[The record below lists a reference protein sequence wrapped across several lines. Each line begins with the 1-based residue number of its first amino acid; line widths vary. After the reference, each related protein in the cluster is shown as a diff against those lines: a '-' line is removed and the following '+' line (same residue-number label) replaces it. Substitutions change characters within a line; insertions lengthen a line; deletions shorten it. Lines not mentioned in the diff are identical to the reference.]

1 MADSAR
7 FKVRRDAVCCPP
19 IFLTDRRKHSLQV
32 LFVHPNFPGQ
42 FRRIAAALARSKDW
56 DIVGLG
62 DASWTKGSAV
72 VPNVRVINYPAP
84 PTTSE
89 ATHPYARKF
98 DDAVRRGVQAAQA
111 LAAAKKNEGLRPDV
125 IVTHPGWGDG
135 FFLRDVFP
143 DTKVIGLFE
152 YFYNA
157 RGADVGFDPEFPS
170 RLDDAPRL
178 HALNAVQLLALQSCD
193 RGFSP
198 TQWQRSRFPA
208 MWQDRLAVL
217 HEGIDTSQ
225 VAPDPAATATLSD
238 GTKLRAGDEVLT
250 YVARNLEPY
259 RGYHIFMRALPAI
272 LKARPRCRVLI
283 VGGEGASYGP
293 KPVPPMTY
301 RQKYLG
307 EVAAQLDL
315 SRVHFVGRIP
325 FNQYLKV
332 LQISRLH
339 VYLTYPFVLSWSMM
353 EAMSAGCLVL
363 ASATPPVQEVLS
375 DGENGLLFPFMSHE
389 ALAERAIEAL
399 AAPDQYAALRANA
412 RKTMVDKYDFEKVS
426 LPAYLQMLGG

>member
-1 MADSAR
+1 
-7 FKVRRDAVCCPP
+7 
-19 IFLTDRRKHSLQV
+19 LQV

-42 FRRIAAALARSKDW
+42 FRRVASALARSKDW

-62 DASWTKGSAV
+62 DASWTKGSAA
-72 VPNVRVINYPAP
+72 VPHIRVINYPAP

-98 DDAVRRGVQAAQA
+98 DEAVRRGVQAAQA

-152 YFYNA
+152 YFYNS
-157 RGADVGFDPEFPS
+157 RGADVGFDPESPA
-170 RLDDAPRL
+170 RPDDGPRL

-217 HEGIDTSQ
+217 HEGIDTGQ
-225 VAPDPAATATLSD
+225 VVPDPAATATLHD
-238 GTKLRAGDEVLT
+238 GTKLQAGDEVLT

-301 RQKYLG
+301 RQKYLD

-375 DGENGLLFPFMSHE
+375 DGENGLLFPFSSHE

-399 AAPDQYAALRANA
+399 AAPEQYAALRANA
-412 RKTMVDKYDFEKVS
+412 RKTIAQNYDFETVS
-426 LPAYLQMLGG
+426 LPAYLRMLGM

>member
-1 MADSAR
+1 
-7 FKVRRDAVCCPP
+7 
-19 IFLTDRRKHSLQV
+19 LQI

-42 FRRIAAALARSKDW
+42 FRRVAAALAGTQGFNV
-56 DIVGLG
+56 VGIG
-62 DASWTKGSAV
+62 DGTWIKGATP
-72 VPNVRVINYPAP
+72 VPGVRLITYAAP

-98 DDAVRRGVQAAQA
+98 DDAVRRGVQVAQA
-111 LAAAKKNEGLRPDV
+111 LAAAKKKEGVRPDV

-135 FFLRDVFP
+135 YFLRNVFP
-143 DTKVIGLFE
+143 DAKVIGLFE

-157 RGADVGFDPEFPS
+157 RGADVGFDPESPS
-170 RLDDAPRL
+170 RPDDGPRL

-193 RGFSP
+193 EGFCP
-198 TQWQRSRFPA
+198 TRWQRSRFPA

-217 HEGIDTSQ
+217 HEGIDTRQ
-225 VAPDPAATATLSD
+225 VAPDPAATATLPD
-238 GTKLRAGDEVLT
+238 GTKLKAGDEVLT
-250 YVARNLEPY
+250 FVARNLEPY
-259 RGYHIFMRALPAI
+259 RGYHILMRALPAI
-272 LKARPRCRVLI
+272 LEARPHCHVLI
-283 VGGEGASYGP
+283 VGGDGASYGA
-293 KPVPPMTY
+293 KPTPPMTY
-301 RQKYLG
+301 RQKYLD
-307 EVAAQLDL
+307 EVAAQLDI

-363 ASATPPVQEVLS
+363 ASATPPVEEVLT
-375 DGENGLLFPFMSHE
+375 DGHNGLLFPFLSHQ

-399 AAPDQYAALRANA
+399 ANPGKYSTLRASA
-412 RKTMVDKYDFEKVS
+412 RQTIVDKYDFETVS
-426 LPAYLQMLGG
+426 LPAYLRMLES

>member
-1 MADSAR
+1 
-7 FKVRRDAVCCPP
+7 
-19 IFLTDRRKHSLQV
+19 LQV

-42 FRRIAAALARSKDW
+42 FRRIATALARKPGFT
-56 DIVGLG
+56 VMGAG
-62 DASWTKGSAV
+62 DATWIKGAGAI
-72 VPNVRVINYPAP
+72 PDVRVINYPAP
-84 PTTSE
+84 PTTSD

-98 DDAVRRGVQAAQA
+98 DDAVRRGVQVAQT
-111 LAAAKKNEGLRPDV
+111 LAAAKKSQDLRPDV

-152 YFYNA
+152 YFYNS
-157 RGADVGFDPEFPS
+157 RGADVGFDPESPA
-170 RLDDAPRL
+170 RPDDGPRL

-193 RGFSP
+193 QGFSP

-217 HEGIDTSQ
+217 HEGIDTGQ
-225 VAPDPAATATLSD
+225 VVPDPAATATLHD
-238 GTKLRAGDEVLT
+238 GTKLQAGDEVLT

-301 RQKYLG
+301 RQKYLD

-375 DGENGLLFPFMSHE
+375 DGENGLLFPFSSHE

-399 AAPDQYAALRANA
+399 ADPEQYAALRAKA
-412 RKTMVDKYDFEKVS
+412 RKTIVDYYDFETVS
-426 LPAYLQMLGG
+426 LPVYLQMLGG

>member
-1 MADSAR
+1 MQ
-7 FKVRRDAVCCPP
+7 
-19 IFLTDRRKHSLQV
+19 I
-32 LFVHPNFPGQ
+32 LFAHPNFPGQ
-42 FRRIAAALARSKDW
+42 FRRIAAVLARMPGLEV
-56 DIVGLG
+56 VGVG
-62 DASWTKGSAV
+62 DSTWIQGTTP
-72 VPNVRVINYPAP
+72 VPDVRVLGYPAP
-84 PTTSE
+84 PAAAE

-98 DDAVRRGVQAAQA
+98 DEAVRRGVQVAQV
-111 LAAAKKNEGLRPDV
+111 LNAAKKEGLRPDV
-125 IVTHPGWGDG
+125 ILTHPGWGDG

-157 RGADVGFDPEFPS
+157 RGADVGFDPESPS
-170 RLDDAPRL
+170 RPDDGPRL

-193 RGFSP
+193 EGFCP
-198 TQWQRSRFPA
+198 TYWQRSRFPQ

-217 HEGIDTSQ
+217 HEGIDTRQ
-225 VAPDPAATATLSD
+225 VAPDPSATATLAD
-238 GTKLRAGDEVLT
+238 GTKLKAGDEVLT

-259 RGYHIFMRALPAI
+259 RGYHVFMRALPAI
-272 LKARPRCRVLI
+272 LKARPQCRVLI
-283 VGGEGASYGP
+283 VGGDGASYGP
-293 KPVPPMTY
+293 KPAPPMTY
-301 RQKYLG
+301 RQKYLD
-307 EVAAQLDL
+307 EVAAQLDM

-363 ASATPPVQEVLS
+363 GSATPPVQEVLA
-375 DGENGLLFPFMSHE
+375 DGENGLLFPFLSHE

-399 AAPDQYAALRANA
+399 ENPEKYAALRANA
-412 RKTMVDKYDFEKVS
+412 RATIVDKYDFETAA
-426 LPAYLQMLGG
+426 LPAYLRLLKV

>member
-1 MADSAR
+1 
-7 FKVRRDAVCCPP
+7 
-19 IFLTDRRKHSLQV
+19 LQV

-42 FRRIAAALARSKDW
+42 FRRIATALARKPGFT
-56 DIVGLG
+56 VMGAG
-62 DASWTKGSAV
+62 DATWIKGAAAI
-72 VPNVRVINYPAP
+72 PDVRVIHYPAP
-84 PTTSE
+84 PSTSD

-98 DDAVRRGVQAAQA
+98 DDAVRRGVQVAQT
-111 LAAAKKNEGLRPDV
+111 LAAAKKNQDLRPDV

-135 FFLRDVFP
+135 FFLRDIFP
-143 DTKVIGLFE
+143 ETKVIGLFE
-152 YFYNA
+152 YFYNS
-157 RGADVGFDPEFPS
+157 RGADVGFDPESPA
-170 RLDDAPRL
+170 RPDDSPRL

-193 RGFSP
+193 QGFSP

-217 HEGIDTSQ
+217 HEGIDTGQ
-225 VAPDPAATATLSD
+225 VAPDPAATATLPD

-272 LKARPRCRVLI
+272 LKARPGCRVLI
-283 VGGEGASYGP
+283 VGGDGASYGP
-293 KPVPPMTY
+293 KPIPPMTY
-301 RQKYLG
+301 RQKYLD

-363 ASATPPVQEVLS
+363 ASATPPVREVLS
-375 DGENGLLFPFMSHE
+375 DGDNGLLFPFPSHE
-389 ALAERAIEAL
+389 ALAELAIEAL
-399 AAPDQYAALRANA
+399 AAPQKYAALRANA
-412 RKTMVDKYDFEKVS
+412 RKSIVDKYDFETVS
-426 LPAYLQMLGG
+426 LPAYLRMLGV